1 MKKLFF
7 AGALCMMLCV
17 CASGMAGTMFN
28 VCLSKECLTE
38 QEAANQAIQTKPEG
52 FKVTR
57 QSVIP
62 WNDAGERWSV
72 LVELENVS
80 EEAITID
87 DTWLIAC
94 NAREEELARWS
105 VPAID
110 GAFWKTN
117 RTVRPGERVVLFAG
131 TDEVKTWITDW
142 ETKETVEK
150 TVSPAG
156 LGAVAEK
163 IRQAARL
170 QVRFDARVA
179 SETKGHLENVEAAKA
194 WIADG
199 KQHLE
204 TTDTFDSED
213 FVTLSVIVTDR
224 EGRML
229 DALQDSVIHNAGMQ
243 KDGRFSAE
251 KALAPYIGEEM
262 QKDVIFEIE
271 GYKNPQKTVDN
282 PGQI

>member
-7 AGALCMMLCV
+7 AGTLCMMLCV

-62 WNDAGERWSV
+62 WDDAGERWSV

-170 QVRFDARVA
+170 QVRFDTRVA

-199 KQHLE
+199 KLHLE
-204 TTDTFDSED
+204 TTDAFDPKG
-213 FVTLSVIVTDR
+213 FTALSVIVTDS

-229 DALQDSVIHNAGMQ
+229 DALQDSVADHPGLLE
-243 KDGRFSAE
+243 DGRFSAW
-251 KALAPYIGEEM
+251 KALAPYITEEM
-262 QKDVIFEIE
+262 GQNAIFEVT
-271 GYKNPQKTVDN
+271 GYKIP
-282 PGQI
+282 

>member
-17 CASGMAGTMFN
+17 CATGMAGTMFN

-38 QEAANQAIQTKPEG
+38 QEAANQTIQTKPEG

-62 WNDAGERWSV
+62 WDDAGERWSV

-87 DTWLIAC
+87 YTWLIAY

-163 IRQAARL
+163 IRQAACL

-199 KQHLE
+199 KLHLE

-229 DALQDSVIHNAGMQ
+229 DALQDSVADHPGLLE
-243 KDGRFSAE
+243 DGCFSAW
-251 KALAPYIGEEM
+251 KALAPYITEEM
-262 QKDVIFEIE
+262 GQNAIFEVT
-271 GYKNPQKTVDN
+271 GYKIP
-282 PGQI
+282 

>member
-17 CASGMAGTMFN
+17 CATGMAGTMFN

-62 WNDAGERWSV
+62 WDYAGERWSV

-87 DTWLIAC
+87 DTWLIAY

-131 TDEVKTWITDW
+131 TDEVKTWIADW

-156 LGAVAEK
+156 LSAVAKK

-170 QVRFDARVA
+170 QIRFDARVA

-199 KQHLE
+199 KLHLE
-204 TTDTFDSED
+204 TTDAFDPKG
-213 FVTLSVIVTDR
+213 FTALSVIVTDS

-229 DALQDSVIHNAGMQ
+229 DALQDSVADHPGLLE
-243 KDGRFSAE
+243 DGCFSAW
-251 KALAPYIGEEM
+251 KALAPYITEEM
-262 QKDVIFEIE
+262 GQNAIFEVT
-271 GYKNPQKTVDN
+271 GYKIP
-282 PGQI
+282 

>member
-1 MKKLFF
+1 
-7 AGALCMMLCV
+7 MMLCV

-62 WNDAGERWSV
+62 WDDAGERWSV

-117 RTVRPGERVVLFAG
+117 RTVRPGERV
-131 TDEVKTWITDW
+131 K
-142 ETKETVEK
+142 
-150 TVSPAG
+150 
-156 LGAVAEK
+156 
-163 IRQAARL
+163 
-170 QVRFDARVA
+170 
-179 SETKGHLENVEAAKA
+179 
-194 WIADG
+194 
-199 KQHLE
+199 
-204 TTDTFDSED
+204 
-213 FVTLSVIVTDR
+213 
-224 EGRML
+224 
-229 DALQDSVIHNAGMQ
+229 
-243 KDGRFSAE
+243 
-251 KALAPYIGEEM
+251 
-262 QKDVIFEIE
+262 
-271 GYKNPQKTVDN
+271 
-282 PGQI
+282 

>member
-17 CASGMAGTMFN
+17 CATGMAGTMFN

-38 QEAANQAIQTKPEG
+38 QEAANQAIQTKPKG

-62 WNDAGERWSV
+62 WDDAGERWSV

-87 DTWLIAC
+87 DTRLIAC

-131 TDEVKTWITDW
+131 TDEVKTWIADW

-150 TVSPAG
+150 TVSPVG

-199 KQHLE
+199 KLHLE
-204 TTDTFDSED
+204 TTDAFDPKG
-213 FVTLSVIVTDR
+213 FTVLSVIVTDS

-229 DALQDSVIHNAGMQ
+229 DALQDSVADHPGLLE
-243 KDGRFSAE
+243 DGCFSAW
-251 KALAPYIGEEM
+251 KALAPYITEEM
-262 QKDVIFEIE
+262 GQNAIFEVT
-271 GYKNPQKTVDN
+271 GYKIP
-282 PGQI
+282 

>member
-17 CASGMAGTMFN
+17 CATGMAGTMFN

-38 QEAANQAIQTKPEG
+38 QEAANQTIQTKPEG

-62 WNDAGERWSV
+62 WDDAGKRWSV

-80 EEAITID
+80 EEAIVID
-87 DTWLIAC
+87 DTWLIAY
-94 NAREEELARWS
+94 NARDEELARWS

-170 QVRFDARVA
+170 QVQFDARVA

-199 KQHLE
+199 KLHLE
-204 TTDTFDSED
+204 TTDAFDPKG
-213 FVTLSVIVTDR
+213 FTALSVIVTDS

-229 DALQDSVIHNAGMQ
+229 DALQDSVADHPGLLE
-243 KDGRFSAE
+243 DGCFSAW
-251 KALAPYIGEEM
+251 KALAPYITEEM
-262 QKDVIFEIE
+262 GQNAIFEVT
-271 GYKNPQKTVDN
+271 GYKIP
-282 PGQI
+282 

>member
-38 QEAANQAIQTKPEG
+38 QEAANQTIQTKPEG

-62 WNDAGERWSV
+62 WDDAGERWSV

-131 TDEVKTWITDW
+131 TDEVKTWIADW

-156 LGAVAEK
+156 LGAVAKK

-194 WIADG
+194 WIPDG
-199 KQHLE
+199 KLHLE

-271 GYKNPQKTVDN
+271 GYKNPQKIVDN
-282 PGQI
+282 PG

>member
-62 WNDAGERWSV
+62 WDDAGERWSV

-94 NAREEELARWS
+94 NARKEELARWS

-156 LGAVAEK
+156 LSAVAEK

-199 KQHLE
+199 KLHLE
-204 TTDTFDSED
+204 TTDAFDPKG
-213 FVTLSVIVTDR
+213 FTALSVIVTDS

-229 DALQDSVIHNAGMQ
+229 DALQDSVAGHPGLLE
-243 KDGRFSAE
+243 DGRFSAW
-251 KALAPYIGEEM
+251 KALAPYITEEM
-262 QKDVIFEIE
+262 GQNAIFEVT
-271 GYKNPQKTVDN
+271 GYKIP
-282 PGQI
+282 

>member
-17 CASGMAGTMFN
+17 CATGMAGTMFN

-94 NAREEELARWS
+94 NARKEELARWS

-131 TDEVKTWITDW
+131 TDEVKTWIADW

-163 IRQAARL
+163 IWQAARL
-170 QVRFDARVA
+170 QVQFDARVA
-179 SETKGHLENVEAAKA
+179 SETKGHLERVEAAKA

-199 KQHLE
+199 KLHLE
-204 TTDTFDSED
+204 TTDAFDPKG
-213 FVTLSVIVTDR
+213 FTALSVIVTDS

-229 DALQDSVIHNAGMQ
+229 DALQGSVADHPGLLE
-243 KDGRFSAE
+243 DGCFSAW
-251 KALAPYIGEEM
+251 KALAPYITEEM
-262 QKDVIFEIE
+262 GQNAIFEVT
-271 GYKNPQKTVDN
+271 GYKIP
-282 PGQI
+282 

>member
-62 WNDAGERWSV
+62 WDDAGERWSV

-117 RTVRPGERVVLFAG
+117 RMVRPGERVVLFAG
-131 TDEVKTWITDW
+131 TDEVKTWIADW

-156 LGAVAEK
+156 LGAVAKK

-199 KQHLE
+199 KLHLE

-282 PGQI
+282 PG

>member
-62 WNDAGERWSV
+62 WDDAGERWSV

-199 KQHLE
+199 KLHLE
-204 TTDTFDSED
+204 TTDAFDPKG
-213 FVTLSVIVTDR
+213 FTALSVIVTDS

-229 DALQDSVIHNAGMQ
+229 DALQDSVADHTGLLE
-243 KDGRFSAE
+243 DGRFSAW
-251 KALAPYIGEEM
+251 KALAPYITEEM
-262 QKDVIFEIE
+262 GQNAIFEVT
-271 GYKNPQKTVDN
+271 GYKIP
-282 PGQI
+282 

>member
-38 QEAANQAIQTKPEG
+38 QEAANQTIQTKPEG

-62 WNDAGERWSV
+62 WDDAGERWSV

-87 DTWLIAC
+87 DTWLIAY

-131 TDEVKTWITDW
+131 TDEVKTWIADW

-156 LGAVAEK
+156 LGAVAKK

-179 SETKGHLENVEAAKA
+179 SETKGHLENVETAKA

-199 KQHLE
+199 KLHLE
-204 TTDTFDSED
+204 TTDAFDPKG
-213 FVTLSVIVTDR
+213 FTALSVIVTDS

-229 DALQDSVIHNAGMQ
+229 DALQDSVADHPGLLE
-243 KDGRFSAE
+243 DGCFSAW
-251 KALAPYIGEEM
+251 KALAPYITEEM
-262 QKDVIFEIE
+262 GQNAIFEVT
-271 GYKNPQKTVDN
+271 GYKIP
-282 PGQI
+282 

>member
-62 WNDAGERWSV
+62 WDDAGERWSV

-87 DTWLIAC
+87 YTWLIAC

-156 LGAVAEK
+156 LSAVAKK
-163 IRQAARL
+163 IRQASRL

-199 KQHLE
+199 KLHLE
-204 TTDTFDSED
+204 TTDAFDPKG
-213 FVTLSVIVTDR
+213 FTALSVIVTDS

-229 DALQDSVIHNAGMQ
+229 DALQDSVADHPGLLE
-243 KDGRFSAE
+243 DGRFSAW
-251 KALAPYIGEEM
+251 KALAPYITEEM
-262 QKDVIFEIE
+262 GQNAIFEVT
-271 GYKNPQKTVDN
+271 GYKIP
-282 PGQI
+282 

>member
-62 WNDAGERWSV
+62 WDDAGERWSV

-150 TVSPAG
+150 MVSPAG

-199 KQHLE
+199 KLHLE
-204 TTDTFDSED
+204 TTDAFDPKG
-213 FVTLSVIVTDR
+213 FTALSVIVTDS

-229 DALQDSVIHNAGMQ
+229 DALQDSVADHPGLLE
-243 KDGRFSAE
+243 DGRFSAW
-251 KALAPYIGEEM
+251 KALAPYITEEM
-262 QKDVIFEIE
+262 GQNAIFEVT
-271 GYKNPQKTVDN
+271 GYKIP
-282 PGQI
+282 

>member
-17 CASGMAGTMFN
+17 CATGMAGTMFN
-28 VCLSKECLTE
+28 VCFSKECLTE

-62 WNDAGERWSV
+62 WDDAGERWSV

-199 KQHLE
+199 KLHLE
-204 TTDTFDSED
+204 TTDAFDPKG
-213 FVTLSVIVTDR
+213 FTALSVIVTDS

-229 DALQDSVIHNAGMQ
+229 DALQDSVADHPGLLE
-243 KDGRFSAE
+243 DGCFSAW
-251 KALAPYIGEEM
+251 KALAPYITEEM
-262 QKDVIFEIE
+262 GQNAIFEVT
-271 GYKNPQKTVDN
+271 GYKIP
-282 PGQI
+282 

>member
-62 WNDAGERWSV
+62 WDDAGERWSV

-142 ETKETVEK
+142 ETRETVEK

-156 LGAVAEK
+156 LDAVAEK

-199 KQHLE
+199 KLHLE

-282 PGQI
+282 PR

>member
-62 WNDAGERWSV
+62 WDDAGERWAV

-131 TDEVKTWITDW
+131 TDEVKTWIADW

-199 KQHLE
+199 KLHLE

-282 PGQI
+282 PR

>member
-17 CASGMAGTMFN
+17 CAMGMAGTTFN

-62 WNDAGERWSV
+62 WDDAGERWSV

-94 NAREEELARWS
+94 NARKEEMARWS

-179 SETKGHLENVEAAKA
+179 SETKGHLENVEAAKV

-199 KQHLE
+199 KLHLE
-204 TTDTFDSED
+204 TTDAFDPKG
-213 FVTLSVIVTDR
+213 FTALSVIVTDS

-229 DALQDSVIHNAGMQ
+229 DALQDSVADHPGLLE
-243 KDGRFSAE
+243 DGRFSAW
-251 KALAPYIGEEM
+251 KALAPYITEEM
-262 QKDVIFEIE
+262 GQNAIFEVT
-271 GYKNPQKTVDN
+271 GYKIP
-282 PGQI
+282 

>member
-62 WNDAGERWSV
+62 WDDAGERWSV

-156 LGAVAEK
+156 LGVVAEK

-199 KQHLE
+199 KLHLE
-204 TTDTFDSED
+204 TTDAFDPKG
-213 FVTLSVIVTDR
+213 FTALSVIVTDS

-229 DALQDSVIHNAGMQ
+229 DALQDSVADHPGLLE
-243 KDGRFSAE
+243 DGCFSAW
-251 KALAPYIGEEM
+251 KALAPYITEEM
-262 QKDVIFEIE
+262 GQNAIFEVT
-271 GYKNPQKTVDN
+271 GYKIP
-282 PGQI
+282 

>member
-17 CASGMAGTMFN
+17 CATGMAGTMFN

-80 EEAITID
+80 EEAIVID

-156 LGAVAEK
+156 LGVVAKK

-199 KQHLE
+199 KLHLK
-204 TTDTFDSED
+204 TMDAFDPKG
-213 FVTLSVIVTDR
+213 FTALSVIVTDS

-229 DALQDSVIHNAGMQ
+229 DALQDSVADHPGLLE
-243 KDGRFSAE
+243 DGCFSAW
-251 KALAPYIGEEM
+251 KALAPYITEEM
-262 QKDVIFEIE
+262 GQNAIFEVT
-271 GYKNPQKTVDN
+271 GYKIP
-282 PGQI
+282 

>member
-17 CASGMAGTMFN
+17 CATGMAGTMFN

-62 WNDAGERWSV
+62 WDDAGERWSV

-156 LGAVAEK
+156 LSAVAEK
-163 IRQAARL
+163 IRQASRL

-199 KQHLE
+199 KLHLE

-282 PGQI
+282 PR

>member
-62 WNDAGERWSV
+62 WDDAGERWSV

-87 DTWLIAC
+87 NTWLIAC

-150 TVSPAG
+150 TVSLAG

-199 KQHLE
+199 KLHLE
-204 TTDTFDSED
+204 TTDAFDPKG
-213 FVTLSVIVTDR
+213 FTALSVIVTDS

-229 DALQDSVIHNAGMQ
+229 DALQDSVADHPGLLE
-243 KDGRFSAE
+243 DGCFSAW
-251 KALAPYIGEEM
+251 KALAPYITEEM
-262 QKDVIFEIE
+262 GQNAIFEVT
-271 GYKNPQKTVDN
+271 GYKIP
-282 PGQI
+282 

>member
-17 CASGMAGTMFN
+17 CATGMAGTMFN

-80 EEAITID
+80 EEAIVID

-94 NAREEELARWS
+94 NARDEELVRWS

-117 RTVRPGERVVLFAG
+117 KTVRPGERVVLFAG

-156 LGAVAEK
+156 LGVVAEK
-163 IRQAARL
+163 VRQAARL
-170 QVRFDARVA
+170 QVQFDARVA
-179 SETKGHLENVEAAKA
+179 SETKGHLEKVEAAKA

-199 KQHLE
+199 KLHLK
-204 TTDTFDSED
+204 TTDAFDPKG
-213 FVTLSVIVTDR
+213 FTALSVIVTDS

-229 DALQDSVIHNAGMQ
+229 DALQDSVADHLGLLE
-243 KDGRFSAE
+243 DGCFSAW
-251 KALAPYIGEEM
+251 KALVPYITEEM
-262 QKDVIFEIE
+262 GQNAIFEVT
-271 GYKNPQKTVDN
+271 GYKIP
-282 PGQI
+282 

>member
-62 WNDAGERWSV
+62 WDDAGERWSV

-87 DTWLIAC
+87 DTWLIAY

-199 KQHLE
+199 KLHLE
-204 TTDTFDSED
+204 TTDAFDPKG
-213 FVTLSVIVTDR
+213 FTALSVIVTDS

-229 DALQDSVIHNAGMQ
+229 DALQDSVADHPGLLE
-243 KDGRFSAE
+243 DGCFSAW
-251 KALAPYIGEEM
+251 KALAPYITEEM
-262 QKDVIFEIE
+262 GQNAIFEVT
-271 GYKNPQKTVDN
+271 GYKIP
-282 PGQI
+282 

>member
-17 CASGMAGTMFN
+17 CATGMAGTMFN

-62 WNDAGERWSV
+62 WDDAGERWSV

-87 DTWLIAC
+87 DTWLIAY

-199 KQHLE
+199 KLHLE
-204 TTDTFDSED
+204 TTDAFDPKG
-213 FVTLSVIVTDR
+213 FTALSVIVTDS

-229 DALQDSVIHNAGMQ
+229 DALQDSVADHPGLLE
-243 KDGRFSAE
+243 DGRFSAW
-251 KALAPYIGEEM
+251 KALAPYITEEM
-262 QKDVIFEIE
+262 GQNAIFEVT
-271 GYKNPQKTVDN
+271 GYKIP
-282 PGQI
+282 

>member
-38 QEAANQAIQTKPEG
+38 QEAANQAIQTKPKG

-62 WNDAGERWSV
+62 WDDAGERWSV

-87 DTWLIAC
+87 YTWLIAY

-131 TDEVKTWITDW
+131 TDEVKTWIADW

-156 LGAVAEK
+156 LGAVAKK

-199 KQHLE
+199 KLHLE
-204 TTDTFDSED
+204 TTDAFDPKG
-213 FVTLSVIVTDR
+213 FTALSVIVTDS

-229 DALQDSVIHNAGMQ
+229 DALQDSVADHPGLLE
-243 KDGRFSAE
+243 DGCFSAW
-251 KALAPYIGEEM
+251 KALAPYITEEM
-262 QKDVIFEIE
+262 GQNAIFEVT
-271 GYKNPQKTVDN
+271 GYKIP
-282 PGQI
+282 

>member
-62 WNDAGERWSV
+62 WDDAGERWSV

-170 QVRFDARVA
+170 QVRFDVRVA

-199 KQHLE
+199 KLHLE
-204 TTDTFDSED
+204 TTDAFDPKG
-213 FVTLSVIVTDR
+213 FTALSVIVTDS

-229 DALQDSVIHNAGMQ
+229 DALQDSVADHPGLLE
-243 KDGRFSAE
+243 DGRFSAW
-251 KALAPYIGEEM
+251 KALAPYITEEM
-262 QKDVIFEIE
+262 GQNAIFEVI
-271 GYKNPQKTVDN
+271 GYKIP
-282 PGQI
+282 

>member
-17 CASGMAGTMFN
+17 CASGTAGTMFN

-62 WNDAGERWSV
+62 WDDAGERWSV

-131 TDEVKTWITDW
+131 TDEVKTWIADW

-156 LGAVAEK
+156 LGAVAKK

-199 KQHLE
+199 KLHLE
-204 TTDTFDSED
+204 TTDAFDPKG
-213 FVTLSVIVTDR
+213 FTALSVIVTDS

-229 DALQDSVIHNAGMQ
+229 DALQDSVADHPGLLE
-243 KDGRFSAE
+243 DGCFSAW
-251 KALAPYIGEEM
+251 KALAPYITEEM
-262 QKDVIFEIE
+262 GQNAIFEVT
-271 GYKNPQKTVDN
+271 GYKIP
-282 PGQI
+282 

>member
-62 WNDAGERWSV
+62 WDDAGERWSV

-87 DTWLIAC
+87 DTWLIAY

-131 TDEVKTWITDW
+131 TDEVKTWIADW

-156 LGAVAEK
+156 LSAVAKK

-199 KQHLE
+199 KLHLE

-262 QKDVIFEIE
+262 QKNVIFEIE

-282 PGQI
+282 PR

>member
-7 AGALCMMLCV
+7 VGALCMMLCV

-62 WNDAGERWSV
+62 WDDAGERWSV

-156 LGAVAEK
+156 LGVVAEK

-199 KQHLE
+199 KLHLE
-204 TTDTFDSED
+204 TTDAFDPKG
-213 FVTLSVIVTDR
+213 FTALSVIVTDS

-229 DALQDSVIHNAGMQ
+229 DALQDSVADHPGLLE
-243 KDGRFSAE
+243 DGRFSAW
-251 KALAPYIGEEM
+251 KALAPYITEEM
-262 QKDVIFEIE
+262 GQNAIFEVT
-271 GYKNPQKTVDN
+271 GYKIP
-282 PGQI
+282 

>member
-17 CASGMAGTMFN
+17 CASGMAGKMFN

-62 WNDAGERWSV
+62 WDDAGERWSV

-110 GAFWKTN
+110 GAFWKTD

-131 TDEVKTWITDW
+131 TDEVKTWIADW

-156 LGAVAEK
+156 LGAVAKK

-179 SETKGHLENVEAAKA
+179 SETKGHLENVETAKA

-199 KQHLE
+199 KLHLE

-282 PGQI
+282 PR

>member
-17 CASGMAGTMFN
+17 CATGMAGTMFN

-62 WNDAGERWSV
+62 WDDAGERWSV

-199 KQHLE
+199 KLHLE
-204 TTDTFDSED
+204 TTDAFDPKG
-213 FVTLSVIVTDR
+213 FTALSVIVTDS

-229 DALQDSVIHNAGMQ
+229 DALQGSVADHPGLLE
-243 KDGRFSAE
+243 DGRFSAW
-251 KALAPYIGEEM
+251 KALAPYITEEM
-262 QKDVIFEIE
+262 GQNAIFEVT
-271 GYKNPQKTVDN
+271 GYKIP
-282 PGQI
+282 

>member
-199 KQHLE
+199 KLHLE
-204 TTDTFDSED
+204 TTDAFDPKG
-213 FVTLSVIVTDR
+213 FTALSVIVTDS

-229 DALQDSVIHNAGMQ
+229 DALQDSVAGHPGLLE
-243 KDGRFSAE
+243 DGRFSAW
-251 KALAPYIGEEM
+251 KALAPYITEEM
-262 QKDVIFEIE
+262 GQNAIFEVT
-271 GYKNPQKTVDN
+271 GYKIP
-282 PGQI
+282 

>member
-17 CASGMAGTMFN
+17 CATGMAGTTFN

-38 QEAANQAIQTKPEG
+38 QEAANQAIQTKPKG

-62 WNDAGERWSV
+62 WDDAGERWSV

-110 GAFWKTN
+110 SAFWKTN

-142 ETKETVEK
+142 ETKEIVEK

-170 QVRFDARVA
+170 QIRFDARVA

-199 KQHLE
+199 KLHLE
-204 TTDTFDSED
+204 TTDAFDPKG
-213 FVTLSVIVTDR
+213 FTALSVIVTDS

-229 DALQDSVIHNAGMQ
+229 DALQDSVADHPGLLE
-243 KDGRFSAE
+243 DGCFSAW
-251 KALAPYIGEEM
+251 KALAPYITEEM
-262 QKDVIFEIE
+262 GQNAIFEVT
-271 GYKNPQKTVDN
+271 GYKIP
-282 PGQI
+282 

>member
-62 WNDAGERWSV
+62 WDDAGERWSV

-110 GAFWKTN
+110 GVFWKTN

-199 KQHLE
+199 KLHLE
-204 TTDTFDSED
+204 TTDAFDPKG
-213 FVTLSVIVTDR
+213 FTALSVIVTDS

-229 DALQDSVIHNAGMQ
+229 DALQDSVADHPGLLE
-243 KDGRFSAE
+243 DGCFSAW
-251 KALAPYIGEEM
+251 KALAPYITEEM
-262 QKDVIFEIE
+262 VQNAIFEVS
-271 GYKNPQKTVDN
+271 GYKIP
-282 PGQI
+282 

>member
-17 CASGMAGTMFN
+17 CASGTAGTMFN

-38 QEAANQAIQTKPEG
+38 QEAANQAIQTKPKG

-62 WNDAGERWSV
+62 WDDAGERWSV

-156 LGAVAEK
+156 LGAVAKK

-199 KQHLE
+199 KLHLE
-204 TTDTFDSED
+204 TTDAFDPKG
-213 FVTLSVIVTDR
+213 FTALSVIVTDS

-229 DALQDSVIHNAGMQ
+229 DALQDSVADHPGLLE
-243 KDGRFSAE
+243 DGCFSAW
-251 KALAPYIGEEM
+251 KALAPYITEEM
-262 QKDVIFEIE
+262 GQNAIFEVT
-271 GYKNPQKTVDN
+271 GYKIP
-282 PGQI
+282 

>member
-17 CASGMAGTMFN
+17 CATGMAGTMFN

-62 WNDAGERWSV
+62 WDDAGERWSV

-94 NAREEELARWS
+94 NARKEELARWS

-156 LGAVAEK
+156 LGAFAEK

-170 QVRFDARVA
+170 QVQFDARVA

-199 KQHLE
+199 KLHLE
-204 TTDTFDSED
+204 TTDAFDPKG
-213 FVTLSVIVTDR
+213 FTALSVIVTDS
-224 EGRML
+224 EGHML
-229 DALQDSVIHNAGMQ
+229 DALQDSVADHPGLLE
-243 KDGRFSAE
+243 DGRFSAW
-251 KALAPYIGEEM
+251 KALAPYITEETV
-262 QKDVIFEIE
+262 QNAIFEVT
-271 GYKNPQKTVDN
+271 GYKIP
-282 PGQI
+282 

>member
-38 QEAANQAIQTKPEG
+38 QEAANQAIQTKPKG

-62 WNDAGERWSV
+62 WDDAGERWSV

-80 EEAITID
+80 EETITID

-94 NAREEELARWS
+94 NAREEELTRWS

-156 LGAVAEK
+156 LSAVAKK

-179 SETKGHLENVEAAKA
+179 SKTKGHLENVEAAKA

-199 KQHLE
+199 KLHLE
-204 TTDTFDSED
+204 TTDAFDPKG
-213 FVTLSVIVTDR
+213 FTALSVIVTDS

-229 DALQDSVIHNAGMQ
+229 DALQDSVADHPGLLE
-243 KDGRFSAE
+243 DGCFSAW
-251 KALAPYIGEEM
+251 KALAPYITEEM
-262 QKDVIFEIE
+262 GQNAIFEVT
-271 GYKNPQKTVDN
+271 GYKIP
-282 PGQI
+282 